1 MIPSRG
7 TADLIEATTQRRPLF
22 DQLFLEAA
30 PICKLPFDVQL
41 STFMEDRDA
50 TARIRDFIKPP
61 PDHFA
66 FRWRRCSREFLF
78 FFGREAQYFHFEIG
92 SEMGCCPGSSTNCH
106 ARKIVGYECAVV
118 APRVLRFQIE
128 GNSVKSVFS
137 NSFVQPNVE
146 AAFDARYG
154 S

>member
-106 ARKIVGYECAVV
+106 ARKSGWRL
-118 APRVLRFQIE
+118 PR
-128 GNSVKSVFS
+128 FS
-137 NSFVQPNVE
+137 PNSFLSFLLHNFG
-146 AAFDARYG
+146 ASAFARNAYG
-154 S
+154 